1 MTTNNKLGPTE
12 RLEMDKQI
20 SQLMEC
26 KPLSE
31 TEIKVL
37 TEKVYTIFM

>member
-1 MTTNNKLGPTE
+1 MSTNNKLGPTE

-20 SQLMEC
+20 SQLMDC

-31 TEIKVL
+31 TEIKIL
-37 TEKVYTIFM
+37 TEKVIKCII